1 LRATTHLTNSTTAK
15 REHVSERVQKLL
27 AAAGHGSRREI
38 ENWIREQHLRIDGR
52 IATLGEAIT
61 GSEVVTLDGRWLS
74 IRHAGEAQ
82 RHIIYNKPGDEITS
96 RSDPEGRRVVFESLP
111 PLKGSRWIA
120 VGRLDMATTGLLI
133 FTTDG
138 ALANALMHPSSEL
151 LRRYAVRVQGS
162 PSGADLDRLR
172 SGVELE
178 DGRAAFDSIER
189 AGGDGANRWFN
200 VTLRE
205 GRNREVRRLWSAIGL
220 EVNRLIRVGYGPLD
234 LPRHLRR
241 GRYEALT
248 PAQVRSLYQAAGIA
262 PPQAVPAKP
271 ARAGKRRAAGGR
283 TALRRRAGH

>member
-1 LRATTHLTNSTTAK
+1 MP
-15 REHVSERVQKLL
+15 ERVQKLL

-38 ENWIREQHLRIDGR
+38 ETWIREERLRVDGR
-52 IATLGEAIT
+52 VAKLGESIT
-61 GSEVVTLDGRWLS
+61 GQEVVTLDGRRLA
-74 IRHAGEAQ
+74 IREAGGVQ
-82 RHIIYNKPGDEITS
+82 RHIMYNKPGDEITS
-96 RSDPEGRRVVFESLP
+96 RSDPEGRRLVFESLP

-120 VGRLDMATTGLLI
+120 VGRLDMATTGLLL

-151 LRRYAVRVQGS
+151 LRRYAVRVQGA

-178 DGRAAFDSIER
+178 DGTAAFESVER
-189 AGGDGANRWFN
+189 AGGDGANRWFD
-200 VTLRE
+200 VSLRE
-205 GRNREVRRLWSAIGL
+205 GRNREVRRLWSAIGF

-248 PAQVRSLYQAAGIA
+248 PAQARSLYQAAGLV
-262 PPQAVPAKP
+262 PPQSSPVRAPRSSKRRPGIRAKSQ
-271 ARAGKRRAAGGR
+271 RRAAR
-283 TALRRRAGH
+283 